1 MKRATP
7 FLILAILFVGCQ
19 KNPLTIYRPNAR
31 TTLEQRSYNVL
42 LVSERMI
49 TTAEASNAAGT
60 LPEFMR
66 PIVDALIVAHNLAR
80 TAAANYVAVIGAESE
95 LEKAAAL
102 VALLEDV
109 DSEITKMFQR
119 GSQ

>member
-7 FLILAILFVGCQ
+7 FLILAILFIGCQ

-31 TTLEQRSYNVL
+31 TTLEQRSYNL
-42 LVSERMI
+42 LRVSSRI
-49 TTAEASNAAGT
+49 
-60 LPEFMR
+60 
-66 PIVDALIVAHNLAR
+66 
-80 TAAANYVAVIGAESE
+80 AAANYVAVIGADGE

-109 DSEITKMFQR
+109 DTEITKMFQR
-119 GSQ
+119 GPQ